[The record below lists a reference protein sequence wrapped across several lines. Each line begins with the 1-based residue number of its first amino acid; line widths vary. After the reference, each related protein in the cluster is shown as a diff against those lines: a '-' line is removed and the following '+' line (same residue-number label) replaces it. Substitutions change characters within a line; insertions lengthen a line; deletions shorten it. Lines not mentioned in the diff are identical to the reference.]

1 MKANIKV
8 ATARDC
14 QESLAKQVDIIVVL
28 LTSFRTSY
36 IFSICTNTAFALH
49 AIKAKADNFFR
60 DRGSIKQELIAFHS
74 AAMGAGRR
82 LVQLKRRW
90 LYGRRRR
97 KPTLGINLMVMLTHL

>member
-36 IFSICTNTAFALH
+36 IFPFLLILLLHCTRLKQKRT
-49 AIKAKADNFFR
+49 IVR
-60 DRGSIKQELIAFHS
+60 DGGSIKQELIAFHS
-74 AAMGAGRR
+74 AAMGAGG
-82 LVQLKRRW
+82 V
-90 LYGRRRR
+90 
-97 KPTLGINLMVMLTHL
+97 